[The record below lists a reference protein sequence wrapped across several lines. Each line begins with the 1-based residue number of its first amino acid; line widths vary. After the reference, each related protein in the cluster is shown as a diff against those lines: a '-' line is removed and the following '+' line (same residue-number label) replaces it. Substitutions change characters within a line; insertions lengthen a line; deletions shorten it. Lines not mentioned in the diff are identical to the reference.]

1 MEQNQDLFADD
12 HASLGQLVDRLDQ
25 IPASELTAKWPKAL
39 SELVDVLAC
48 ELVRGGMEPDL
59 AKAQA
64 RKLAL
69 VQAHYMGGRAYY
81 IPTGDHLKAAL
92 RDRAIWDEFNG
103 RNVEELSR
111 VYNLSVPQIYA
122 VLATQ
127 RRLLRDVWQLKLD
140 FGKRSAVCSMVTP
153 KSNNSCK

>member
-48 ELVRGGMEPDL
+48 ELVRGGMVQEQ

-64 RKLAL
+64 RKLVL

-103 RNVEELSR
+103 RNIDQLAR
-111 VYNLSVPQIYA
+111 KYGLSVPQTYA
-122 VLATQ
+122 VVAEQ
-127 RRLLRDVWQLKLD
+127 RQLTRLRYQPDLFR
-140 FGKRSAVCSMVTP
+140 
-153 KSNNSCK
+153 

>member
-1 MEQNQDLFADD
+1 MDANAENLDLFADD
-12 HASLGQLVDRLDQ
+12 HESLGQLVDRLDQ
-25 IPASELTAKWPKAL
+25 IPTTELTAKWPKAL

-48 ELVRGGMEPDL
+48 ELVRGGMEPEL

-103 RNVEELSR
+103 RNIDQLAR
-111 VYNLSVPQIYA
+111 KHGLSVPQTYA
-122 VLATQ
+122 VVAEQ
-127 RRLLRDVWQLKLD
+127 RQLTRQRLQLDL
-140 FGKRSAVCSMVTP
+140 FES
-153 KSNNSCK
+153 

>member
-39 SELVDVLAC
+39 SELVDVLSC
-48 ELVRGGMEPDL
+48 ELVRGGMEQEL

-81 IPTGDHLKAAL
+81 LPTGEHLKAAL

-103 RNVEELSR
+103 RNIDQLAR
-111 VYNLSVPQIYA
+111 KHGLSVPQTYA
-122 VLATQ
+122 VVAEQ
-127 RRLLRDVWQLKLD
+127 RGLVRTRIQGRLN
-140 FGKRSAVCSMVTP
+140 FE
-153 KSNNSCK
+153 

>member
-39 SELVDVLAC
+39 AELVDVLAC
-48 ELVRGGMEPDL
+48 ELARGGMAQEQ
-59 AKAQA
+59 ARAQA

-81 IPTGDHLKAAL
+81 IPTGEHLKAAL

-103 RNVEELSR
+103 RNIDQLAR
-111 VYNLSVPQIYA
+111 KYGLSVPQTYA
-122 VLATQ
+122 VVAEQ
-127 RRLLRDVWQLKLD
+127 RLLTRKRIQGEL
-140 FGKRSAVCSMVTP
+140 FG
-153 KSNNSCK
+153 

>member
-1 MEQNQDLFADD
+1 MEQNLDLFADD

-48 ELVRGGMEPDL
+48 ELVRGGMEQEL

-103 RNVEELSR
+103 RNIDQLAR
-111 VYNLSVPQIYA
+111 KHGLSVPQTYA
-122 VLATQ
+122 VVAAQ
-127 RRLLRDVWQLKLD
+127 RELTKRRHQIDL
-140 FGKRSAVCSMVTP
+140 FGT
-153 KSNNSCK
+153 

>member
-48 ELVRGGMEPDL
+48 ELVRGGMEQDL

-81 IPTGDHLKAAL
+81 IPTGEHLKAAL

-103 RNVEELSR
+103 RNIDQLAR
-111 VYNLSVPQIYA
+111 KHGLSVPQTYA
-122 VLATQ
+122 VVAEQ
-127 RRLLRDVWQLKLD
+127 RQLTRLRHQSDL
-140 FGKRSAVCSMVTP
+140 FGL
-153 KSNNSCK
+153 

>member
-1 MEQNQDLFADD
+1 MEHNQDLFADD
-12 HASLGQLVDRLDQ
+12 YASLGQLVDRLDQ

-48 ELVRGGMEPDL
+48 ELARGGMAPDL
-59 AKAQA
+59 ARAQA

-103 RNVEELSR
+103 RNIDQLAR
-111 VYNLSVPQIYA
+111 KHGLSVPQTYA
-122 VLATQ
+122 VVAEQ
-127 RRLLRDVWQLKLD
+127 RQLTRLRLQPGLFERE
-140 FGKRSAVCSMVTP
+140 
-153 KSNNSCK
+153 

>member
-48 ELVRGGMEPDL
+48 ELVRGGMAQEQ

-103 RNVEELSR
+103 RNIDQLAR
-111 VYNLSVPQIYA
+111 KHGLSVPQTYA
-122 VLATQ
+122 VVAEQ
-127 RRLLRDVWQLKLD
+127 RKLLVNRLQRNL
-140 FGKRSAVCSMVTP
+140 F
-153 KSNNSCK
+153 

>member
-48 ELVRGGMEPDL
+48 ELVRGGMEQDL

-81 IPTGDHLKAAL
+81 LPTGEHLKAAL

-103 RNVEELSR
+103 RNIDQLAR
-111 VYNLSVPQIYA
+111 KHGLSVPQTYA
-122 VLATQ
+122 VVAEQ
-127 RRLLRDVWQLKLD
+127 RGLVRTRIQGRLN
-140 FGKRSAVCSMVTP
+140 FE
-153 KSNNSCK
+153 

>member
-48 ELVRGGMEPDL
+48 ELVRGGMEQDL

-81 IPTGDHLKAAL
+81 LPTGEHLKAAL

-103 RNVEELSR
+103 RNIDQLAR
-111 VYNLSVPQIYA
+111 KHGLSVPQTYA
-122 VLATQ
+122 VVAEQ
-127 RRLLRDVWQLKLD
+127 RELMRRRIQQEL
-140 FGKRSAVCSMVTP
+140 F
-153 KSNNSCK
+153 

>member
-48 ELVRGGMEPDL
+48 ELVRGGMSQEQ

-103 RNVEELSR
+103 RNIDQLAR
-111 VYNLSVPQIYA
+111 KHALSVPQIYA
-122 VLATQ
+122 VIATQ
-127 RRLLRDVWQLKLD
+127 RKLAYASNQGSLSLQL
-140 FGKRSAVCSMVTP
+140 
-153 KSNNSCK
+153 

>member
-12 HASLGQLVDRLDQ
+12 HASLGQLADRLDQ

-39 SELVDVLAC
+39 AELVDVLAC

-81 IPTGDHLKAAL
+81 LPTGEHLKAAL

-103 RNVEELSR
+103 RNIDVLAR
-111 VYNLSVPQIYA
+111 KHGLSVPQTYA
-122 VLATQ
+122 VVAEQRQLA
-127 RRLLRDVWQLKLD
+127 RRRFQPDLFDRQ
-140 FGKRSAVCSMVTP
+140 
-153 KSNNSCK
+153 

>member
-12 HASLGQLVDRLDQ
+12 HSSLGQLVDRLDQ

-48 ELVRGGMEPDL
+48 ELVRGGMAQEH

-103 RNVEELSR
+103 RNIDQLAR
-111 VYNLSVPQIYA
+111 KHGLSVPQTYA
-122 VLATQ
+122 VVAEQ
-127 RRLLRDVWQLKLD
+127 RQLTRRRYQPDL
-140 FGKRSAVCSMVTP
+140 FR
-153 KSNNSCK
+153 

>member
-1 MEQNQDLFADD
+1 MEQSQDLFADD
-12 HASLGQLVDRLDQ
+12 HASLGQLIDRLDQ

-48 ELVRGGMEPDL
+48 ELARGGMVPEQ

-103 RNVEELSR
+103 RNIDQLAR
-111 VYNLSVPQIYA
+111 KHGLSVPQTYA
-122 VLATQ
+122 VVAVQ
-127 RRLLRDVWQLKLD
+127 RQLQ
-140 FGKRSAVCSMVTP
+140 RSRIQWSLF
-153 KSNNSCK
+153 SE

>member
-12 HASLGQLVDRLDQ
+12 HVSLGQLVDRLDQ

-48 ELVRGGMEPDL
+48 ELARGGMGLEQ

-81 IPTGDHLKAAL
+81 IPTGEHLKAAL

-103 RNVEELSR
+103 RNIDQLAR
-111 VYNLSVPQIYA
+111 KHGLSVPQTYA
-122 VLATQ
+122 VVADQRKLTRRKVQGDFFTQ
-127 RRLLRDVWQLKLD
+127 QPD
-140 FGKRSAVCSMVTP
+140 
-153 KSNNSCK
+153 

>member
-12 HASLGQLVDRLDQ
+12 HVSLGQLVDRLDQ

-48 ELVRGGMEPDL
+48 ELVRGGMAQEQ

-81 IPTGDHLKAAL
+81 IPTGEHLKAAL

-103 RNVEELSR
+103 RNIEFISR
-111 VYNLSVPQIYA
+111 KYKLSVPQIYSI
-122 VLATQ
+122 LARQ
-127 RRLLRDVWQLKLD
+127 RAINKKTIQVD
-140 FGKRSAVCSMVTP
+140 FFDSSG
-153 KSNNSCK
+153 

>member
-25 IPASELTAKWPKAL
+25 ILASELTAKWPKAL
-39 SELVDVLAC
+39 SELVDVLSC
-48 ELVRGGMEPDL
+48 ELVRGGMEQEL

-103 RNVEELSR
+103 RNIDQLAR
-111 VYNLSVPQIYA
+111 KHGLSVPQTYA
-122 VLATQ
+122 VVAEQ
-127 RRLLRDVWQLKLD
+127 RELMRRRIQQEL
-140 FGKRSAVCSMVTP
+140 F
-153 KSNNSCK
+153 

>member
-25 IPASELTAKWPKAL
+25 IPAFELTAKWPKAL

-48 ELVRGGMEPDL
+48 ELVRGGMAQEQ

-103 RNVEELSR
+103 RNIDQLAR
-111 VYNLSVPQIYA
+111 KHGLSVPQIYA
-122 VLATQ
+122 VVAEQ
-127 RRLLRDVWQLKLD
+127 RKLTRYRIQPD
-140 FGKRSAVCSMVTP
+140 LF
-153 KSNNSCK
+153 

>member
-25 IPASELTAKWPKAL
+25 IPTSELTAKWPKAL
-39 SELVDVLAC
+39 AELVDVLAC
-48 ELVRGGMEPDL
+48 ELVRGGMEQDL

-103 RNVEELSR
+103 RNIDALAR
-111 VYNLSVPQIYA
+111 KHGLSVPQTYA
-122 VLATQ
+122 VVAEQRLLAR
-127 RRLLRDVWQLKLD
+127 RRLQPEL
-140 FGKRSAVCSMVTP
+140 F
-153 KSNNSCK
+153 

>member
-25 IPASELTAKWPKAL
+25 IPASKLTAKWPKAL
-39 SELVDVLAC
+39 SELVDVLSC
-48 ELVRGGMEPDL
+48 ELVRGGTGPAQ
-59 AKAQA
+59 AKDQA

-69 VQAHYMGGRAYY
+69 VQAHYIWDMGGRAYY

-103 RNVEELSR
+103 RNIDQLAR
-111 VYNLSVPQIYA
+111 KHGLSVPQTYA
-122 VLATQ
+122 VVAEQ
-127 RRLLRDVWQLKLD
+127 RQLMR
-140 FGKRSAVCSMVTP
+140 KRIQAELF
-153 KSNNSCK
+153 

>member
-48 ELVRGGMEPDL
+48 ELARGGMGPER

-81 IPTGDHLKAAL
+81 IPTGEHLKAAL

-103 RNVEELSR
+103 RNIDQLAR
-111 VYNLSVPQIYA
+111 KHGLSVPQTYA
-122 VLATQ
+122 VVAEQ
-127 RRLLRDVWQLKLD
+127 RQLMR
-140 FGKRSAVCSMVTP
+140 KRIQAELF
-153 KSNNSCK
+153 

>member
-48 ELVRGGMEPDL
+48 ELARGGMGPEQ

-81 IPTGDHLKAAL
+81 LPTGEHLKAAL

-103 RNVEELSR
+103 CNIDQLARKHG
-111 VYNLSVPQIYA
+111 LSVPQTYA
-122 VLATQ
+122 VVAEQ
-127 RRLLRDVWQLKLD
+127 RGLIRCRVQRDL
-140 FGKRSAVCSMVTP
+140 FT
-153 KSNNSCK
+153 

>member
-1 MEQNQDLFADD
+1 MEQNRDLFADD

-48 ELVRGGMEPDL
+48 ELARGGMGPEL

-81 IPTGDHLKAAL
+81 IPTGEHLKAAL

-103 RNVEELSR
+103 RNIDPLAR
-111 VYNLSVPQIYA
+111 KHGLSVPQTYA
-122 VLATQ
+122 VVAEQ
-127 RRLLRDVWQLKLD
+127 RQLTRQRLQLDL
-140 FGKRSAVCSMVTP
+140 FES
-153 KSNNSCK
+153 

>member
-48 ELVRGGMEPDL
+48 ELVRGGLEPDL

-81 IPTGDHLKAAL
+81 IPTGEHLKAAL

-103 RNVEELSR
+103 RNIDQLAR
-111 VYNLSVPQIYA
+111 KHGLSVPQTYA
-122 VLATQ
+122 VVAEQ
-127 RRLLRDVWQLKLD
+127 RLLTRKRIQGEL
-140 FGKRSAVCSMVTP
+140 FG
-153 KSNNSCK
+153 

>member
-48 ELVRGGMEPDL
+48 ELARGGMAQEQ

-103 RNVEELSR
+103 RNIDLLAR
-111 VYNLSVPQIYA
+111 RHGLSVPQTYA
-122 VLATQ
+122 VVAEQ
-127 RRLLRDVWQLKLD
+127 RQLSRSRSQLD
-140 FGKRSAVCSMVTP
+140 MFS
-153 KSNNSCK
+153 

>member
-1 MEQNQDLFADD
+1 MEQNLDLFADD

-48 ELVRGGMEPDL
+48 ELVRGGMEQDL

-81 IPTGDHLKAAL
+81 LPTGEHLKAAL

-103 RNVEELSR
+103 RNIDQLAR
-111 VYNLSVPQIYA
+111 KHGLSVPQTYA
-122 VLATQ
+122 VVAEQ
-127 RRLLRDVWQLKLD
+127 RGLVRTRIQGRLN
-140 FGKRSAVCSMVTP
+140 FE
-153 KSNNSCK
+153 

>member
-48 ELVRGGMEPDL
+48 ELVRGGMALEH

-81 IPTGDHLKAAL
+81 IPTGEHLKAAL

-103 RNVEELSR
+103 RNIDQLAR
-111 VYNLSVPQIYA
+111 KHGLSVPQTYA
-122 VLATQ
+122 VVAEQ
-127 RRLLRDVWQLKLD
+127 RQLTRLRHQSDL
-140 FGKRSAVCSMVTP
+140 FGHE
-153 KSNNSCK
+153 

>member
-39 SELVDVLAC
+39 SELVDVLTC
-48 ELVRGGMEPDL
+48 ELVRGGMAPDL

-103 RNVEELSR
+103 RNIDQLAR
-111 VYNLSVPQIYA
+111 KHGLSVPQTYA
-122 VLATQ
+122 VVAEQ
-127 RRLLRDVWQLKLD
+127 RELMRRRIQQEL
-140 FGKRSAVCSMVTP
+140 F
-153 KSNNSCK
+153 

>member
-48 ELVRGGMEPDL
+48 ELARGGMVPEQ

-103 RNVEELSR
+103 RNIDQLAR
-111 VYNLSVPQIYA
+111 KHGLSVPQTYA
-122 VLATQ
+122 VVAEQ
-127 RRLLRDVWQLKLD
+127 RQLSRARSQLD
-140 FGKRSAVCSMVTP
+140 MFS
-153 KSNNSCK
+153 

>member
-25 IPASELTAKWPKAL
+25 VPASELTAKWPKAL

-48 ELVRGGMEPDL
+48 ELARGGMVPEQ

-103 RNVEELSR
+103 RNIDQLARKHS
-111 VYNLSVPQIYA
+111 LSVPQTYA
-122 VLATQ
+122 VVAEQ
-127 RRLLRDVWQLKLD
+127 RELTRRRNQPDL
-140 FGKRSAVCSMVTP
+140 FG
-153 KSNNSCK
+153 